1 MNEKLMRRQL
11 REARQEIAIL
21 RAAIEVAAE
30 VLPYHEPTHP
40 EYQGAVLDAG
50 RKVRDALSKTMQCR
64 K

>member
-21 RAAIEVAAE
+21 
-30 VLPYHEPTHP
+30 PHP